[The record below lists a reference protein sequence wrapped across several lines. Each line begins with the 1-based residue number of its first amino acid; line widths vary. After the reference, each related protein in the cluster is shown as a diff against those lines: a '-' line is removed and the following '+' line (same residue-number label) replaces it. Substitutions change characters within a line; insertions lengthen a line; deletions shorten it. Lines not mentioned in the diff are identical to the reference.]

1 MEKVLQTDI
10 VREPKTLY
18 FCKGNPIAIYKV
30 KPGRAKQNKE
40 LEMEKLEKDIANT
53 KQQ

>member
-18 FCKGNPIAIYKV
+18 FCKGNPIAIQ
-30 KPGRAKQNKE
+30 PS
-40 LEMEKLEKDIANT
+40 
-53 KQQ
+53 